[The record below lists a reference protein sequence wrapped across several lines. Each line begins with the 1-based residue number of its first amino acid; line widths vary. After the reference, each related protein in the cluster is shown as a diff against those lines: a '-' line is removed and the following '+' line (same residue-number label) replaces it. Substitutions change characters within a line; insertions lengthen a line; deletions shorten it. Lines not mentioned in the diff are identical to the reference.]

1 MWRLP
6 VKRLRIEVRGGVQG
20 IGFRPF
26 VHRLAGE
33 LGLAGWVS
41 NGCQGVSIEV
51 EGAHVHA
58 FVERLQ
64 AEPPPRAIIQS
75 IDVSHL
81 DPIGYPGIF
90 EIRESDESES
100 KTAVVMP
107 DIATCADCLREVFDP
122 QNRRFQYPFT
132 NCTNCGP
139 RYSIIEAVPYDRAN
153 TSMRSF
159 EMCDACQ
166 AEYDDPCNRRF
177 HAQPNAC
184 PKCGPRL
191 DRPIR
196 DVAEAIRRGAIVAI
210 KGLGGFH
217 LMVDAR
223 NDANVRR
230 LRERKVREAK
240 PFALM
245 FASLE
250 DVEAYCDISAAESRI
265 LRSPEA
271 PIVLLRRR
279 LNIGLAA
286 AIAPGNPYLGVMLPY
301 TPLHHLMMSQLGF
314 PVVATS
320 GNLSD
325 EPICI
330 DEREAI
336 DRLCGVADEFLMH
349 NRAIVRPVE
358 DSVVRVMLGREL
370 ILRRARGYAPLPL
383 TVRREMPRTL
393 ATGAHLKNAVAVSTG
408 SQVFLGPH
416 VGDLETKE
424 AVDAFEKS
432 ATSLAALH
440 GAPLARVSCDAHPD
454 YISRQYAERLLV
466 PRVFVQHH
474 FAHVLA
480 CMVDND
486 LDGPALGVAWDGNG
500 LGTDGTLWGGEF
512 LRVEEGSF
520 TRVAHLRTF
529 ALPGGDRAAREPRR
543 AALGVL
549 YEIFGDAL
557 PDEPLLRML
566 RRSVNSPRTS
576 SAGRLFDAV
585 ASFLGLR
592 DRCSFE
598 GQAAMDLE
606 FAVEADPSDDTYP
619 LPSEGGVLDWEPM
632 VRIILKDP
640 SKAAARF
647 HNTLAEAIV
656 TVARDIGEERVVL
669 SGGCFQNRYLTER
682 TVTALRTAGFRPYWH
697 HRIPPNDGG
706 IAVGQILAASWS

>member
-1 MWRLP
+1 
-6 VKRLRIEVRGGVQG
+6 
-20 IGFRPF
+20 
-26 VHRLAGE
+26 
-33 LGLAGWVS
+33 
-41 NGCQGVSIEV
+41 
-51 EGAHVHA
+51 
-58 FVERLQ
+58 
-64 AEPPPRAIIQS
+64 
-75 IDVSHL
+75 
-81 DPIGYPGIF
+81 
-90 EIRESDESES
+90 
-100 KTAVVMP
+100 
-107 DIATCADCLREVFDP
+107 
-122 QNRRFQYPFT
+122 
-132 NCTNCGP
+132 
-139 RYSIIEAVPYDRAN
+139 
-153 TSMRSF
+153 
-159 EMCDACQ
+159 
-166 AEYDDPCNRRF
+166 
-177 HAQPNAC
+177 
-184 PKCGPRL
+184 
-191 DRPIR
+191 
-196 DVAEAIRRGAIVAI
+196 
-210 KGLGGFH
+210 
-217 LMVDAR
+217 
-223 NDANVRR
+223 
-230 LRERKVREAK
+230 
-240 PFALM
+240 
-245 FASLE
+245 
-250 DVEAYCDISAAESRI
+250 
-265 LRSPEA
+265 
-271 PIVLLRRR
+271 
-279 LNIGLAA
+279 
-286 AIAPGNPYLGVMLPY
+286 
-301 TPLHHLMMSQLGF
+301 
-314 PVVATS
+314 
-320 GNLSD
+320 
-325 EPICI
+325 
-330 DEREAI
+330 
-336 DRLCGVADEFLMH
+336 
-349 NRAIVRPVE
+349 
-358 DSVVRVMLGREL
+358 
-370 ILRRARGYAPLPL
+370 
-383 TVRREMPRTL
+383 
-393 ATGAHLKNAVAVSTG
+393 
-408 SQVFLGPH
+408 

-566 RRSVNSPRTS
+566 RRSVLSPRTS

-606 FAVEADPSDDTYP
+606 FAVETDPSDDTYP

-669 SGGCFQNRYLTER
+669 SGGRFQNRYLTER